1 MASCSHSPPEHV
13 ILSVLPDFSN
23 FKKKDNNIHF
33 YIYRLHL
40 IIIDCENLIEKCP
53 ACYDLHRLYICGQW
67 PDDVYATFDG
77 VANLP
82 IQVYNY
88 NVTNFEFYMFCDEPR
103 FGNFIYNNFGHT
115 PMFIVYC
122 KFGSFKATE
131 TNKRYRIEF
140 NGKLVA
146 CCRTSNKD
154 IILVDEDGQLLDIVV
169 VHSDDAYKFKVGN
182 GYLTLKRIS
191 HEKLVWIYTN
201 EPSYAKPV
209 AISE

>member
-1 MASCSHSPPEHV
+1 MASCSHSPPEHK
-13 ILSVLPDFSN
+13 IFAILPDFSYYI
-23 FKKKDNNIHF
+23 KKYNNKYF
-33 YIYRLHL
+33 YIYDLHL

-53 ACYDLHRLYICGQW
+53 TCYRLHRVYVCGQW
-67 PDDVYATFDG
+67 PDNVYATFDG
-77 VANLP
+77 VINLP

-88 NVTNFEFYMFCDEPR
+88 NVTKFMYYRFSNEPR
-103 FGNFIYNNFGHT
+103 FGNFIHGGK
-115 PMFIVYC
+115 FIVYC
-122 KFGSFKATE
+122 KLGSLEETE

-154 IILVDEDGQLLDIVV
+154 IILVDEDGQLLDIAV
-169 VHSDDAYKFKVGN
+169 VHSDDAHIFKVGN

-191 HEKLVWIYTN
+191 HEKCVWIYTN

-209 AISE
+209 VTRISE